1 MLVLDVRNSFHR
13 PYTCGAM
20 AGRGIERVLASR
32 SETMVE
38 TSLDMSRR
46 ELLLLLPPFSIMA
59 SSRSSNSMSPYTFF
73 VVIVGRKRL
82 GNANKDDV
90 DNFDREAML
99 LLLRLHVAFERDDQ
113 RANVVATII
122 IEVAISSRRP
132 QL

>member
-1 MLVLDVRNSFHR
+1 
-13 PYTCGAM
+13 
-20 AGRGIERVLASR
+20 
-32 SETMVE
+32 
-38 TSLDMSRR
+38 
-46 ELLLLLPPFSIMA
+46 
-59 SSRSSNSMSPYTFF
+59 
-73 VVIVGRKRL
+73 VGRKRL